1 MVKELADCE
10 RAKITDSEKKSREKI
25 SKRTISN
32 GVEIEEVAFGLST
45 TNMLIHGDGH
55 SSIKLG
61 SLFDNEDFFV
71 EADPDIVAMIH
82 ERTI

>member
-32 GVEIEEVAFGLST
+32 GVEIEE
-45 TNMLIHGDGH
+45 
-55 SSIKLG
+55 
-61 SLFDNEDFFV
+61 DFFV
-71 EADPDIVAMIH
+71 EADPDIVTMIH

>member
-1 MVKELADCE
+1 MILLYDLTPGSFLVQAMVKELADCE

-32 GVEIEEVAFGLST
+32 GVEIEE
-45 TNMLIHGDGH
+45 
-55 SSIKLG
+55 
-61 SLFDNEDFFV
+61 DFFV
-71 EADPDIVAMIH
+71 EADPDIFTMIH

>member
-10 RAKITDSEKKSREKI
+10 RAKITDSEKKTKRENIKKNI
-25 SKRTISN
+25 Y

-45 TNMLIHGDGH
+45 TNMLIHGDGN
-55 SSIKLG
+55 SNIKLG
-61 SLFDNEDFFV
+61 SLFDDEDFFV

-82 ERTI
+82 ELTI

>member
-1 MVKELADCE
+1 MQAMVKELADCE

-32 GVEIEEVAFGLST
+32 GVEIEE
-45 TNMLIHGDGH
+45 
-55 SSIKLG
+55 
-61 SLFDNEDFFV
+61 DFFV
-71 EADPDIVAMIH
+71 EADPDIVTMIH